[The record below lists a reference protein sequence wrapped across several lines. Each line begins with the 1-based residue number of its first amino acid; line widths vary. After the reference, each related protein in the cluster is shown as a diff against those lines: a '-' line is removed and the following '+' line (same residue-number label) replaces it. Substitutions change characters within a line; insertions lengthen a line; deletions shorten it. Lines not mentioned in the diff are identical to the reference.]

1 MRISDWSSDVCS
13 SDLSPARDHDAG
25 LPRGAKVGIHATLG
39 ESAGESKRR
48 IFLAERAIRADRQQP
63 LPAALAAGRDAQLRR
78 RRADVDQPPPVA
90 IGGLGQRRNIPK
102 PTVHSAPDIE
112 PRLPCPHHRRPPAPR
127 DHAPFI
133 VKPDDTRPRPPPPS
147 PPRPPPP

>member
-13 SDLSPARDHDAG
+13 SDLVQQSQRHGGISGVEQRSLSLDHVPVIGRGIGAEHLRGPSFEVGYDGVHRHSPARDHDAG

-63 LPAALAAGRDAQLRR
+63 LPAALAARSEQHTSELQSLMRISYAVLYLKKKIQH
-78 RRADVDQPPPVA
+78 
-90 IGGLGQRRNIPK
+90 K
-102 PTVHSAPDIE
+102 S
-112 PRLPCPHHRRPPAPR
+112 
-127 DHAPFI
+127 
-133 VKPDDTRPRPPPPS
+133 
-147 PPRPPPP
+147 